1 MADPARLQLFLAT
14 DDFDI
19 SLLPLDAR
27 QRGTA
32 GFREAARMVLS
43 AEFERVGGWCSIE
56 IDNEVVTVNWTT
68 AGRSTRANRRKAQA
82 RGVFKGD
89 HAVSEKIAGI
99 GPCRACGFLTK
110 SFFYTLDSSK
120 RLSRWPERLR
130 QLTGSKNRL

>member
-43 AEFERVGGWCSIE
+43 AEFERFGGSCSIE

-68 AGRSTRANRRKAQA
+68 AGPPAGALAQIVDKFKRGEYSRAITRS
-82 RGVFKGD
+82 
-89 HAVSEKIAGI
+89 
-99 GPCRACGFLTK
+99 P
-110 SFFYTLDSSK
+110 K
-120 RLSRWPERLR
+120 R
-130 QLTGSKNRL
+130 